1 MSGKPDLNL
10 AVIGNC
16 HIAALI
22 DDPVSGELWGNFP
35 QTYSR
40 VGIIVSALRL
50 SRQWE
55 EVV

>member
-35 QTYSR
+35 QTYSM